1 MAGRVVHFEIPFDD
15 KARAKAFYTK
25 IFGWQA
31 EEMPGFADY
40 IGVATGPMGEQGPTA
55 PGYIGGGMTPREG
68 ANAATVV
75 VLECDDIDAT
85 LAEIAASGGEALSE
99 KIPVG
104 DMGFSAYFRD
114 TEGNVVGLWE
124 NAAPA

>member
-1 MAGRVVHFEIPFDD
+1 M
-15 KARAKAFYTK
+15 
-25 IFGWQA
+25 
-31 EEMPGFADY
+31 
-40 IGVATGPMGEQGPTA
+40 GPTEA
-55 PGYIGGGMTPREG
+55 GYIGGGMTPRAG
-68 ANAATVV
+68 TNTATVV
-75 VLECDDIDAT
+75 VVECDDIDAT
-85 LAEIAASGGEALSE
+85 LAEIAANGGAALSE